1 MLGNDELY
9 ILAVCLFSFQSLT
22 SPRKLLLTSNRL
34 SPLSAAS
41 TPQRSPASNRKSKL
55 ATPVIRTPDEKLK
68 QPNGLIRRDS
78 FHDIGSD
85 SEMDEPFF
93 NFDSEE
99 MDDEELY
106 SESLLEELRKQ
117 QVCWWD
123 DINLMNCKYW
133 TESVWNLISFSHK

>member
-1 MLGNDELY
+1 MKLAPAQFGDFLY
-9 ILAVCLFSFQSLT
+9 SLIHSPSKICQVMRSFSTKLSVLFQSLT
-22 SPRKLLLTSNRL
+22 SPRKLLLSSNRL
-34 SPLSAAS
+34 SPRSAAS
-41 TPQRSPASNRKSKL
+41 TPKRSPATNRKSKL
-55 ATPVIRTPDEKLK
+55 ATPVIGTPGEKPK

-106 SESLLEELRKQ
+106 SESLLEELKKQ
-117 QVCWWD
+117 QVC
-123 DINLMNCKYW
+123 
-133 TESVWNLISFSHK
+133 

>member
-1 MLGNDELY
+1 MDFTTQLCVSFHDELY
-9 ILAVCLFSFQSLT
+9 NPAVCLFPSQSLT

-41 TPQRSPASNRKSKL
+41 TPARSPATKRKSKL
-55 ATPVIRTPDEKLK
+55 ASPVIGAPDEKLK

-78 FHDIGSD
+78 YHDSGSD

-117 QVCWWD
+117 QVCCWD
-123 DINLMNCKYW
+123 DMNLMN
-133 TESVWNLISFSHK
+133 L